1 MRQEITRRLL
11 SAPHPT
17 CLLPGCYDHQ
27 RTPEAPIHAELL
39 ALRKENEFLRQ
50 QLQISQENLKLAL
63 IAQRDAVKYDLRG
76 AQFGGGFAE
85 SVRGNQIGSIQE
97 E

>member
-1 MRQEITRRLL
+1 M
-11 SAPHPT
+11 
-17 CLLPGCYDHQ
+17 
-27 RTPEAPIHAELL
+27 HAELL

-50 QLQISQENLKLAL
+50 QLQISQDHLKLAL

-85 SVRGNQIGSIQE
+85 SVRGNQIGSIQSE
-97 E
+97 

>member
-1 MRQEITRRLL
+1 M
-11 SAPHPT
+11 
-17 CLLPGCYDHQ
+17 
-27 RTPEAPIHAELL
+27 HAELL

-50 QLQISQENLKLAL
+50 QLQISQENLKLSL

-85 SVRGNQIGSIQE
+85 SVRGNQIGSIQSE
-97 E
+97 